1 MPKNISTEK
10 MIKAMQHYRVN
21 DISIVECAKKFKCRT
36 ESLRQFLD
44 RENAIKPQ
52 HRQKRTLAKKQG
64 EIVKGIVEST
74 RNIPITPEVK
84 HSLEHLNADFD
95 KLKGGLLENAILLNQ
110 KLNSYMKIL
119 DTGDLKQSTLLLQYA
134 QVLKTIN
141 EAVGI
146 FAKAPAIAIQNNIQ
160 NNSTTPERANFAK
173 KLEIEL
179 KMPKNMP
186 KN

>member
-1 MPKNISTEK
+1 MSKRVVTEK
-10 MIKAMQHYRVN
+10 LIKSMQYYRVN
-21 DISIVECAKKFKCRT
+21 DISIPECAKKFQVKT

-52 HRQKRTLAKKQG
+52 HRQRRTLAKKQG
-64 EIVKGIVEST
+64 NIIKGIVEST

-84 HSLEHLNADFD
+84 HSLEHLNTDFNE
-95 KLKGGLLENAILLNQ
+95 LKGGLLENAILLNQ
-110 KLNSYMKIL
+110 KLNAYMQIL
-119 DTGDLKQSTLLLQYA
+119 DTTDLKQSTLLIQYA

-141 EAVGI
+141 DAVGI

-179 KMPKNMP
+179 KLPK
-186 KN
+186 KTS

>member
-1 MPKNISTEK
+1 
-10 MIKAMQHYRVN
+10 MQHYRVN
-21 DISIVECAKKFKCRT
+21 DISITECAKKFKCRT

-52 HRQKRTLAKKQG
+52 HRQRRTLAKKQG

-110 KLNSYMKIL
+110 KLNSYMQIL

-160 NNSTTPERANFAK
+160 NNNSRADEREPIRK
-173 KLEIEL
+173 RLEIEV
-179 KMPKNMP
+179 KMLEKNG
-186 KN
+186 K

>member
-1 MPKNISTEK
+1 
-10 MIKAMQHYRVN
+10 MIKAMQYYRVN
-21 DISIVECAKKFKCRT
+21 DIAIPALATKFKVSVK
-36 ESLRQFLD
+36 SLRNFLD

-110 KLNSYMKIL
+110 KLNSYMQIL

-160 NNSTTPERANFAK
+160 NNSTTPERENFAK

-179 KMPKNMP
+179 KLPK
-186 KN
+186 KTS